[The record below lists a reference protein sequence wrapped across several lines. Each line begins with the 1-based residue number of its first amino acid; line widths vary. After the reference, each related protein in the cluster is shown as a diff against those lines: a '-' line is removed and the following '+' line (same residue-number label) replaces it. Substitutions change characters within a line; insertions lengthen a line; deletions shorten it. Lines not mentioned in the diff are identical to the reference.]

1 MIETTKTPISVTV
14 KETVYQD
21 HIRRIYRKVA
31 EFDGFNKQYLVSE
44 SGERAAILVSSGSY
58 VLLTRQYRLLI
69 DGISLEIPG
78 GKVDD
83 NETPEETAARE
94 CFEETGVRCQNLT
107 PLQNY
112 YPGLDITY
120 NPTYIFYS
128 DCPEMSSV
136 KRTERAVWLPL
147 DMCLEMVFAG
157 KILDAMTIIA
167 LLAYSARLCTQRKR
181 KGFAHNE
188 VNPVCPHAQKLMK
201 SRSTRFPR
209 KNE

>member
-31 EFDGFNKQYLVSE
+31 EFEGFTKQYLVSE
-44 SGERAAILVSSGSY
+44 SGERAALLVSCGSY

-83 NETPEETAARE
+83 NETPQETAARE
-94 CFEETGVRCQNLT
+94 CFEETGVMCQNLT

-112 YPGLDITY
+112 YPGLDITH
-120 NPTYIFYS
+120 NPTYIFHS
-128 DCPEMSSV
+128 DNPDMSSV

-147 DMCLEMVFAG
+147 DTCLEMVFAG
-157 KILDAMTIIA
+157 KIPDAMTIIA
-167 LLAYSARLCTQRKR
+167 LLAYSARSGVPRENKSDIQ
-181 KGFAHNE
+181 NE
-188 VNPVCPHAQKLMK
+188 VNPVCFHAQRQMK
-201 SRSTRFPR
+201 ARSADSTQQL
-209 KNE
+209 